1 MFTTHEKQKELLA
14 MGELAVRQAVENLI
28 LNVSAA
34 YYNVLVQ
41 HHKLMA
47 NRHSLALSNE
57 RYDEAK
63 VRHQIGNRSGLEA
76 QQAKIDLNTDSSTYV
91 RQKEALK
98 SAYITLNK

>member
-1 MFTTHEKQKELLA
+1 
-14 MGELAVRQAVENLI
+14 
-28 LNVSAA
+28 
-34 YYNVLVQ
+34 
-41 HHKLMA
+41 MA

-98 SAYITLNK
+98 SAYITLNKLMNTDLQMVNYVQDTILLGPQFGYR